1 MVFEVIGIWVVK
13 IEVVEVSIE
22 TVLVDFVKVSVAV
35 VLVLVGFITAMMVS
49 FDFYQVDKTNNSIG
63 RSLVDQQQSYLP
75 TSQDA

>member
-1 MVFEVIGIWVVK
+1 LVFEVIGIWVVK